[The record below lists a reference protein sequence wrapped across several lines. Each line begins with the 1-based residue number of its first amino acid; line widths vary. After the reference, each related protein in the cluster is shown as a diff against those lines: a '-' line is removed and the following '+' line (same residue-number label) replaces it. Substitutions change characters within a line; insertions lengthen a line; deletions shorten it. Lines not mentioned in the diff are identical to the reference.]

1 MLDIKDYLIAVK
13 KITWGIRTQYS
24 ILIMNDRMIFV
35 KIQEYNSFTASISTT
50 LALIG
55 AALVSII
62 LVVIG
67 PFSSDTS
74 GLISAITRGAI
85 GGFIG
90 GTIGYI
96 IGIIIA
102 NRKYR
107 LQATNA
113 DVKIHQFN
121 KLTEEQILKDNKD
134 SFVIR
139 NGEISSLKISG
150 INSTLKFKKPQ
161 PGILTIS
168 LINGKS
174 EFYNI
179 SIPLDFMDQI
189 NFLESIIPGKIQIN

>member
-1 MLDIKDYLIAVK
+1 MLDIKGYLIAVK
-13 KITWGIRTQYS
+13 KITWGIRTQYA

-35 KIQEYNSFTASISTT
+35 KIREYNSFTASISTT

-74 GLISAITRGAI
+74 GLITAVTRGAI

-96 IGIIIA
+96 IGFIIA

-113 DVKIHQFN
+113 DVEIYKFN

-134 SFVIR
+134 NFVIR
-139 NGEISSLKISG
+139 NEEISSLKISG
-150 INSTLKFKKPQ
+150 INSMLKFKKSQ

-168 LINGKS
+168 LLNGKS
-174 EFYNI
+174 ELYTI
-179 SIPLDFMDQI
+179 SIPLDFMEQI
-189 NFLESIIPGKIQIN
+189 NFLETIIPGKIQIN